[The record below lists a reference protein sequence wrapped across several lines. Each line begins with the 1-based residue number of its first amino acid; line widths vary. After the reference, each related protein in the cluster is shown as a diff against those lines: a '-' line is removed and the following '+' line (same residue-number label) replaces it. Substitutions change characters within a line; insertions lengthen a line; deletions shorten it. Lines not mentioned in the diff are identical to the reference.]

1 MINPNMEIKQLKK
14 LNEKVFFSKEKKLSI
29 FHIKANKNQI
39 IFAFILIG
47 LDGNA
52 SIISFC

>member
-14 LNEKVFFSKEKKLSI
+14 LNEKVFFSKENKVSI